1 MKIIKDFSSFYQEQ
15 DTFVFWPINASIL
28 LSLSVLGTW
37 AIFYFN
43 LPRELPIFYSLSWG
57 DAQFGHINQF
67 LIFPSLMI
75 LTILI
80 NLIISWHLHFSQVLI
95 KRILAIATFIVN
107 LLLAVAAFKIIIT
120 FI

>member
-1 MKIIKDFSSFYQEQ
+1 MKIIKDFSNFYQEQ

-28 LSLSVLGTW
+28 LSLGVIATW
-37 AIFYFN
+37 AISYLN

-57 DAQFGHINQF
+57 EAQFGHINQF

-107 LLLAVAAFKIIIT
+107 LLLAVAAFKIIFT